1 MVNNEP
7 AQLSRNVFPSPLQHP
22 EEVTTLRRVRQDKPH
37 PPRVRRASIQPV
49 VHKKRART
57 HQMDTIV
64 PRPQNYSTYKKHSAK
79 RRTVQLSGWGSPTLK
94 AEMKRIAE
102 SEGITLSQ
110 TIVAA
115 CEELVHQKLQRRREM
130 LEKPILEAFFDKK
143 MNQVINR
150 LAEFLGRSVYEGGQ
164 VRWLFINKLYREVIH
179 PNKTLTKEEF
189 YTLLDTSQKET
200 LKAVKQWNPNI
211 KDIVRHHA
219 ELCVK
224 QRHC

>member
-1 MVNNEP
+1 MTNNEP
-7 AQLSRNVFPSPLQHP
+7 APLSRNVFSSRLQHP
-22 EEVTTLRRVRQDKPH
+22 EEVTTLRRVR
-37 PPRVRRASIQPV
+37 
-49 VHKKRART
+49 VHKKWART
-57 HQMDTIV
+57 RSMDTKTS
-64 PRPQNYSTYKKHSAK
+64 RPQNYSKKRSNK

-115 CEELVHQKLQRRREM
+115 CEELVHQKLKTRREM

-143 MNQVINR
+143 MNQMINR

-164 VRWLFINKLYREVIH
+164 LRWLFVNKLYREVLH

-189 YTLLDTSQKET
+189 YKLLDTSQKET
-200 LKAVKQWNPNI
+200 MKAVKQWNPNI
-211 KDIVRHHA
+211 KDIVA
-219 ELCVK
+219 AIKEQLK
-224 QRHC
+224 EGESL